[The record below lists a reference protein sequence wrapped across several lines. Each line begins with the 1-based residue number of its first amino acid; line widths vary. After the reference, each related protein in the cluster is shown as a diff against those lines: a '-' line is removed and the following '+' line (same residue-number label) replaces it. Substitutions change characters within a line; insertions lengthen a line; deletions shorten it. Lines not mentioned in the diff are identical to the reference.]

1 MGCAILP
8 LVLHTLRFLAWEHQV
23 GLQGPLPG
31 SADTPATLVPSEQHR
46 APSAAALQA
55 GEGRSHQAGHHSHHD
70 TSP

>member
-23 GLQGPLPG
+23 GCR
-31 SADTPATLVPSEQHR
+31 DTPATLVPSEQHR

-55 GEGRSHQAGHHSHHD
+55 GEGRSRQAGHHSHHD